1 MATQLNNMEIN
12 FLKNEPTL
20 IINKINKE
28 INNKIKFNM
37 EEITGKNVIFSSS
50 AHRQPIIEHTNSHN
64 FNIEHIKT
72 IKEKKLIVAIDS
84 SCIPIY
90 DLDNGTIYASRVTA
104 VLSLNGKPIK
114 YLQFGPFL
122 NYYNEN
128 TLNQFQFIKLN
139 YFNNNKSSVIES
151 HIRNTLERILIKE
164 LSNSLNNCIILIDG
178 TLNIITTSEDTNTIL
193 KISNK
198 NNNSLIGISKTTNDK
213 SIIFTFPKL
222 KSINGSPFIYKIKS
236 NNNNIIKKELMLLK
250 LRDNGLVFK
259 TESISKDIKLELGY
273 LSFNDS
279 YYRGYPESLRLAHNI
294 SIFTNF
300 ENICFK
306 SYLQKNFS
314 VKEVPSE
321 NTRETILRWYWTLK
335 NIN

>member
-20 IINKINKE
+20 IIDKINKE

-50 AHRQPIIEHTNSHN
+50 AHRQPIIEHTNSQN

-84 SCIPIY
+84 SSIPIY
-90 DLDNGTIYASRVTA
+90 DLDSGTIYASRVAA

-122 NYYNEN
+122 NYYNEKIL
-128 TLNQFQFIKLN
+128 TQFQFIKLN
-139 YFNNNKSSVIES
+139 QFNNNSSIIES
-151 HIRNTLERILIKE
+151 HIRNTLEKILIKE
-164 LSNSLNNCIILIDG
+164 LSSSLNNCIILVDG
-178 TLNIITTSEDTNTIL
+178 TLNIITSAQDGDIIL
-193 KISNK
+193 KKSNE
-198 NNNSLIGISKTTNDK
+198 NNNSLIGISKTTKDK

-222 KSINGSPFIYKIKS
+222 KSIKGSPFIFRIKS
-236 NNNNIIKKELMLLK
+236 NKKSIIKKESMLLK
-250 LRDNGLVFK
+250 MRDDGLVFK
-259 TESISKDIKLELGY
+259 TESIAKNMKFELGY
-273 LSFNDS
+273 LSYNDS

-306 SYLQKNFS
+306 SYLCKYFS
-314 VKEVPSE
+314 LKEVPSE
-321 NTRETILRWYWTLK
+321 NTRDTILRWYWTLK
-335 NIN
+335 NKN

>member
-1 MATQLNNMEIN
+1 MATQLDNMRIN
-12 FLKNEPTL
+12 FLKNEPTS
-20 IINKINKE
+20 IVNKINKE

-37 EEITGKNVIFSSS
+37 KEITGKNVIFSSS
-50 AHRQPIIEHTNSHN
+50 AHRQPIIEYANSYN
-64 FNIEHIKT
+64 FNIEYIKT

-84 SCIPIY
+84 SSIPIY

-114 YLQFGPFL
+114 YLRFGPFL

-128 TLNQFQFIKLN
+128 ISTQFQFIKLN
-139 YFNNNKSSVIES
+139 QFNKNYSSVIES
-151 HIRNTLERILIKE
+151 HIRNTLEKILIEE

-178 TLNIITTSEDTNTIL
+178 TLNIITSSKEGNIIL
-193 KISNK
+193 KKSNE
-198 NNNSLIGISKTTNDK
+198 NNNSLIGISKTTSDK

-222 KSINGSPFIYKIKS
+222 KSLKGSPFIFKIKS
-236 NNNNIIKKELMLLK
+236 NERNIIKKESMLLK
-250 LRDNGLVFK
+250 MRDDGLVFK
-259 TESISKDIKLELGY
+259 TESITENIKLELGY
-273 LSFNDS
+273 LSHNDS

-306 SYLQKNFS
+306 SYLHKNFS
-314 VKEVPSE
+314 IKEIPSE
-321 NTRETILRWYWTLK
+321 NTRDTILRWYWTLK